1 MLPTYFMYLQKE
13 TMWARCWVGYV
24 GRRLFW
30 GCYNGQVTKI
40 RSYQTHTR
48 KQNNKKQKNKTAE
61 TENSCS
67 IAVST
72 WGKPISICEDKVE
85 LDHNHFKLSF
95 ASSRT
100 NTTLTEKNT
109 FAQSRGWERNS
120 KWLPGKP
127 NVLHLWIS
135 FHFEVTSESHKR
147 LVHAI
152 SQRILVQVWHERLCI
167 SNRTPREVT
176 LQVQLHSENH

>member
-1 MLPTYFMYLQKE
+1 MLE
-13 TMWARCWVGYV
+13 E
-24 GRRLFW
+24 RLFW

-67 IAVST
+67 IAEST

-100 NTTLTEKNT
+100 NTTLTEKILLLK
-109 FAQSRGWERNS
+109 AEAEREILSGYLGNQVYYIYGE
-120 KWLPGKP
+120 L
-127 NVLHLWIS
+127 S
-135 FHFEVTSESHKR
+135 FWGY
-147 LVHAI
+147 I
-152 SQRILVQVWHERLCI
+152 RITQKACSCYFTRDSGSGVVWK
-167 SNRTPREVT
+167 T
-176 LQVQLHSENH
+176 LRF